1 VSEQRR
7 WRRLHGSAVS
17 SEPDAVATADMM
29 SLIVI
34 SIARTA
40 VPSWIGVE
48 MSESEWWESADDAR
62 EMDEPEWLEKWGRYT
77 DEIVNFWR
85 NKNVQTS
92 KQHDSGK
99 RMQ

>member
-1 VSEQRR
+1 M
-7 WRRLHGSAVS
+7 
-17 SEPDAVATADMM
+17 T
-29 SLIVI
+29 
-34 SIARTA
+34 
-40 VPSWIGVE
+40 
-48 MSESEWWESADDAR
+48 ESEWWESADDAR